1 VSKDGVDGKVWMISV
16 ELFIHNA
23 KSRKHG
29 KIKLYTELYTLS
41 TENYVNLDKNEVKNK
56 NKSFVNKF

>member
-1 VSKDGVDGKVWMISV
+1 MISV